1 MQFVRK
7 NISKTQ
13 RNGRQISYV
22 TNSTAAS
29 SDSVTFSGDF
39 LPASYDEET
48 NVYIV
53 PNYVSFIEK
62 ASITDEEGNE
72 TEVIKNL
79 LEITKDG
86 IKVNGN
92 IIATGDVTA
101 YGTSGSSGENNTGSV
116 VIYDGLDSESI
127 EMALSAN
134 QGRVLYDY
142 IGNTE
147 EILDQIIGNGSIEGD
162 SNNSE
167 NVDLSNYYTKA
178 EIDAKIQ
185 DSGTTDLSNYYTKSE
200 VNSLIDGVSAGQI
213 DLTNYYTKSEID
225 TALTNYN
232 TKSEIVNLLKTEQDR
247 ITSLEGYFTLAN
259 DTLTTSHNIVS
270 TKEITS
276 YSDARLKSNIKQLTN
291 RGELNPVTYIKDGK
305 ESIGFIA
312 QDVAELYPEL
322 VIQDGEYMA
331 LNYQQLTAVL
341 AAQINELKKEIEE
354 LKKMV

>member
-1 MQFVRK
+1 M
-7 NISKTQ
+7 NILTRNTPRQ
-13 RNGRQISYV
+13 YLRNGKLNLSNTTVSSISSYGGGGMLSGNYLPATLNEDGSYTV
-22 TNSTAAS
+22 DLSKVLFNGHIIA
-29 SDSVTFSGDF
+29 SGD
-39 LPASYDEET
+39 
-48 NVYIV
+48 VV
-53 PNYVSFIEK
+53 
-62 ASITDEEGNE
+62 
-72 TEVIKNL
+72 
-79 LEITKDG
+79 
-86 IKVNGN
+86 
-92 IIATGDVTA
+92 A
-101 YGTSGSSGENNTGSV
+101 YGSTEGSGGSTV
-116 VIYDGLDSESI
+116 VGNVTIYDGLDSDSI

-134 QGRVLYDY
+134 QGRVLYGY

-147 EILDQIIGNGSIEGD
+147 EVLDQIIGTGSIDGGTTESGG
-162 SNNSE
+162 

-178 EIDAKIQ
+178 EVDAKIQ
-185 DSGTTDLSNYYTKSE
+185 NSGTTDLTNYYTKSE
-200 VNSLIDGVSAGQI
+200 VNSLIDGAGQI

-225 TALTNYN
+225 SALTNYN
-232 TKSEIVNLLKTEQDR
+232 TKAEIANLIKTEQDR

-276 YSDARLKSNIKQLTN
+276 YSDARLKSNIKPLVN

-354 LKKMV
+354 LKSWYECS

>member
-1 MQFVRK
+1 M
-7 NISKTQ
+7 NITSRSVSRDYL
-13 RNGRQISYV
+13 RNGKLNLSNATVSSISSYGGGGTLSGNYLPATLNEDGSYTV
-22 TNSTAAS
+22 DLSKVLFNGHIIA
-29 SDSVTFSGDF
+29 SGDV
-39 LPASYDEET
+39 A
-48 NVYIV
+48 
-53 PNYVSFIEK
+53 
-62 ASITDEEGNE
+62 
-72 TEVIKNL
+72 
-79 LEITKDG
+79 
-86 IKVNGN
+86 
-92 IIATGDVTA
+92 A
-101 YGTSGSSGENNTGSV
+101 YGSTEGSGGSTV
-116 VIYDGLDSESI
+116 VGNVTIYDGLDSDSI

-134 QGRVLYDY
+134 QGRVLYGY

-147 EILDQIIGNGSIEGD
+147 EVLDQIIGTGSIDGGTTENGG
-162 SNNSE
+162 

-178 EIDAKIQ
+178 EVDAKIQ
-185 DSGTTDLSNYYTKSE
+185 DSGTTDLTNYYTKSE
-200 VNSLIDGVSAGQI
+200 VNSLIDGAGQI

-247 ITSLEGYFTLAN
+247 ITNLEGYFTLAN

-276 YSDARLKSNIKQLTN
+276 YSDARLKSNIKPLIN
-291 RGELNPVTYIKDGK
+291 RGELKPVTYIKDGK

-354 LKKMV
+354 LKGWYECS